1 MVSDTKDKSCFQTIL
16 HLCVPVHRI
25 HVVIVFIFFE
35 FSFCV
40 SISLAYNSFII
51 SFDFN
56 ICPKIIKKKCSLF
69 DWKQVSKWTTI
80 LRRKYSFTLRIAKYL
95 QKNVN
100 ETYELHIKR
109 SFVLRMYLQLL
120 QYSFLQAT
128 YYMIV
133 ILMIYT
139 LNDTRINLD
148 NRIRSSKNTFHLF
161 AIIVPVIICRII
173 SYLFVFFL
181 N

>member
-16 HLCVPVHRI
+16 HLCVPFHRI

-95 QKNVN
+95 KKKSKWNKRIAHQTFICL
-100 ETYELHIKR
+100 TY
-109 SFVLRMYLQLL
+109 VLAITSILFSPSNLL
-120 QYSFLQAT
+120 YDS
-128 YYMIV
+128 YIN
-133 ILMIYT
+133 IIY
-139 LNDTRINLD
+139 
-148 NRIRSSKNTFHLF
+148 
-161 AIIVPVIICRII
+161 V
-173 SYLFVFFL
+173 
-181 N
+181 

>member
-1 MVSDTKDKSCFQTIL
+1 MFFFELKVSSKLFFEIQQRLKIYSLVTSRNRYRLIINLLEINFFSRTFFQILEKFSIFMVSDIKDKSCFQTIL

-69 DWKQVSKWTTI
+69 DWKQVSK
-80 LRRKYSFTLRIAKYL
+80 
-95 QKNVN
+95 
-100 ETYELHIKR
+100 
-109 SFVLRMYLQLL
+109 
-120 QYSFLQAT
+120 
-128 YYMIV
+128 
-133 ILMIYT
+133 
-139 LNDTRINLD
+139 
-148 NRIRSSKNTFHLF
+148 
-161 AIIVPVIICRII
+161 
-173 SYLFVFFL
+173 
-181 N
+181 

>member
-56 ICPKIIKKKCSLF
+56 ICPQIIKKKCSLF

-95 QKNVN
+95 QKKRKWNIRIAHQTFICL
-100 ETYELHIKR
+100 TY
-109 SFVLRMYLQLL
+109 VLAITSILFSPSNLL
-120 QYSFLQAT
+120 YDS
-128 YYMIV
+128 YIND
-133 ILMIYT
+133 IYVKWHS
-139 LNDTRINLD
+139 N
-148 NRIRSSKNTFHLF
+148 
-161 AIIVPVIICRII
+161 
-173 SYLFVFFL
+173 
-181 N
+181 